1 MGCVKERI
9 RGLSY
14 SCRCVHSHQPL
25 ASGAKV
31 LNKCAR
37 APTQIRQ
44 KVIPRPF
51 HSTVLLLS
59 SNNIYF
65 PVVCT
70 KYKGI
75 KETFSSLWPAKRFR
89 GSRRPQT
96 SSRAE
101 TFQAKMRYRSRW
113 ASFQLKTE
121 EKKKTPQ
128 LYLNDVT
135 LLN

>member
-1 MGCVKERI
+1 MGCVGGRI
-9 RGLSY
+9 RGSSY
-14 SCRCVHSHQPL
+14 SCRCFHSRQPL

-31 LNKCAR
+31 LNKCAT

-44 KVIPRPF
+44 EGIPRSF
-51 HSTVLLLS
+51 NSTVVLLS

-65 PVVCT
+65 PIVCW

-75 KETFSSLWPAKRFR
+75 KETFSSLWTAKRFR

-101 TFQAKMRYRSRW
+101 TFQAKMRYQANG
-113 ASFQLKTE
+113 ASFQSRKVINKNVKIQTN
-121 EKKKTPQ
+121 K
-128 LYLNDVT
+128 
-135 LLN
+135 